1 MVEIS
6 NDNVSLSDTER
17 EADLSDATLSKADVR
32 GAMMSEAKLLRV
44 SMEENNTG
52 QVTQSYLSVVRAVV
66 HREITTD

>member
-44 SMEENNTG
+44 FMEENNTG